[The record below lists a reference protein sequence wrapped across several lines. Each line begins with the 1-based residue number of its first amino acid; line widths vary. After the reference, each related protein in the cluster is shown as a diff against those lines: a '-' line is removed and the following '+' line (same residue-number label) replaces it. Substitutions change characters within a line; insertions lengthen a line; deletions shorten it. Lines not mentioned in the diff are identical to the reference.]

1 MLENHD
7 ILNFYPSIVTLFLLS
22 HQCYIPTLQA
32 VRSQAVPTTQIPT
45 EEKFKIYGKK
55 QPKPPKSV
63 VVAASKKMRR
73 M

>member
-7 ILNFYPSIVTLFLLS
+7 ILKNFHNFASFSSSLSWVPS
-22 HQCYIPTLQA
+22 LQA
-32 VRSQAVPTTQIPT
+32 VRCQAVPTTQIPT
-45 EEKFKIYGKK
+45 DEKFKIYGKK
-55 QPKPPKSV
+55 QPKPPTSV

>member
-1 MLENHD
+1 MLENHE
-7 ILNFYPSIVTLFLLS
+7 ILNFFHSIA
-22 HQCYIPTLQA
+22 TLQA
-32 VRSQAVPTTQIPT
+32 VRCQAVPTTQIPT
-45 EEKFKIYGKK
+45 DEKFKIYGKK